1 MARTRIQPKEM
12 PDPSPRYSH
21 GWRVGNTIYAAG
33 QLATDSAGNL
43 VGPND
48 IRAQTRR
55 VLENLKRVLEAGGA
69 KLSDIVKL
77 TAFITDL
84 RHQPGMAE
92 VRREFFPEN
101 PPASTLVQIVA
112 LAIPGALIEIE
123 AIAVVD

>member
-21 GWRVGNTIYAAG
+21 GWRAGNTIYVAG
-33 QLATDSAGNL
+33 QLATDAQGNL

-48 IRAQTRR
+48 IRAQTRLA
-55 VLENLKRVLEAGGA
+55 LERLKRVLETGGA
-69 KLSDIVKL
+69 KLSDVVKL
-77 TAFITDL
+77 TVFITDL
-84 RHQPGMAE
+84 RHQQGMGD

-101 PPASTLVQIVA
+101 PPASTLVQVVA
-112 LAIPGALIEIE
+112 LAVPGALIEIE